1 MKPLVTLFYLQP
13 LFDVLARSNPP
24 QVVLPFDSSATPKE
38 ISAHIRDAITRIS
51 MRVCKKKKIPHLLV
65 FILLGLIF
73 SDCFIL
79 CNLLIA
85 VICILIKVQ
94 NFVLTFDNIMA

>member
-24 QVVLPFDSSATPKE
+24 QVVLPFDASATPKE

-51 MRVCKKKKIPHLLV
+51 MRVCKKKKNTTPISFYFAWVNLFRLFYFVQP
-65 FILLGLIF
+65 FNC
-73 SDCFIL
+73 SD
-79 CNLLIA
+79 
-85 VICILIKVQ
+85 
-94 NFVLTFDNIMA
+94 MYPY